1 MIGFFEHQY
10 LSYKKNHLYNLI
22 ELARADGSF
31 HDDEKMLIYK
41 IGERYGL
48 KDRQIASMISANKS
62 TGPNI
67 PKTHEGKM
75 NQLHDLL
82 LMVHADGVVDEVEVV
97 FCEGMAE
104 YFGLRKEI
112 VKWMLQFFE
121 NEKRPGIEEW
131 GKIIEAS
138 RKFINDKSAA

>member
-10 LSYKKNHLYNLI
+10 LSYKKNHLYKLI
-22 ELARADGSF
+22 ELARADGNF

-48 KDRQIASMISANKS
+48 KDRQIASMISAKKS
-62 TGPNI
+62 TGVHI
-67 PKTHEGKM
+67 PGTHEGKM

-82 LMVHADGVVDEVEVV
+82 LMVHADGVVDGIEIS

-104 YFGLRKEI
+104 QFGLKKEI
-112 VKWMLQFFE
+112 VKWMLQFFKG
-121 NEKRPGIEEW
+121 EKRPGIEEW
-131 GKIIEAS
+131 GNIIEAS
-138 RKFINDKSAA
+138 RKFIMN

>member
-22 ELARADGSF
+22 ELARADGDL

-48 KDRQIASMISANKS
+48 KDRQIASMISGNKS
-62 TGPNI
+62 TGVHV

-82 LMVHADGVVDEVEVV
+82 LMVYADGVVADVEIS
-97 FCEGMAE
+97 FCQGMAE
-104 YFGLRKEI
+104 KFGFKKEI
-112 VKWMLQFFE
+112 VEWMLGFFE
-121 NEKRPGIEEW
+121 GEKRPGIEEW
-131 GKIIEAS
+131 EHIIEGS
-138 RKFINDKSAA
+138 REFTINK

>member
-22 ELARADGSF
+22 ELARADGDF

-48 KDRQIASMISANKS
+48 KDRQIASMISSNKS
-62 TGPNI
+62 TGIHI
-67 PKTHEGKM
+67 PGTHEGKM

-82 LMVHADGVVDEVEVV
+82 LMVYADGMVDDVEIS

-104 YFGLRKEI
+104 TFGFKKEI
-112 VKWMLQFFE
+112 VKWMLQFFSDD
-121 NEKRPGIEEW
+121 KRPGIEEW
-131 GKIIEAS
+131 EYIIEAS
-138 RKFINDKSAA
+138 GKFINE

>member
-22 ELARADGSF
+22 ELARSDGEF

-48 KDRQIASMISANKS
+48 KDRQIASMISRKKK
-62 TGPNI
+62 TGLHI
-67 PKTHEGKM
+67 PASHEAKM

-82 LMVHADGVVDEVEVV
+82 LMVYADGVVDKVEIS
-97 FCEGMAE
+97 FCEGMAAQ
-104 YFGLRKEI
+104 FGLKKEI
-112 VKWMLQFFE
+112 VKWMLNFFKD
-121 NEKRPGIEEW
+121 EKRPDIEEW
-131 GKIIEAS
+131 GDIVESSRRFII
-138 RKFINDKSAA
+138 DKEL